1 MQGQDETRP
10 ENSPEAQRL
19 AWENSPLNMQ
29 EAAAFM
35 KISVVTLRALI
46 RKGDLRTVTVGSK
59 KRLLPKTIIE
69 YWDNQLKAYDYTKL
83 RAGFNGLA
91 GAI

>member
-10 ENSPEAQRL
+10 ENSPEAQ
-19 AWENSPLNMQ
+19 
-29 EAAAFM
+29 
-35 KISVVTLRALI
+35 RALI